1 MVKVHPDDREKL
13 VAAVDRHSLE
23 NPTVDVT
30 YRVLLPDKSPIWVK
44 SSGRAFFDGEG
55 RMLRVIGM
63 VADVTDQKLAEEALR
78 SSEERLRLAQKAARI
93 GTFER
98 NIRTGVNTWTPEME
112 SMYGLPP
119 GGFGQTRT
127 AFENLVHPDDRAEVM
142 KLVDEA
148 LKTGQPTHGE
158 WRVVW
163 PDESVH
169 WIAGRWQ
176 VLMEESGE
184 PSRVVGV
191 DMDIIERKLAEAA
204 LANVSR
210 KLIEAQEHERTR
222 IGRELS
228 RRHRSTSRNV
238 SHWARTT
245 PTRVSRFAC

>member
-1 MVKVHPDDREKL
+1 M
-13 VAAVDRHSLE
+13 
-23 NPTVDVT
+23 
-30 YRVLLPDKSPIWVK
+30 
-44 SSGRAFFDGEG
+44 
-55 RMLRVIGM
+55 M
-63 VADVTDQKLAEEALR
+63 
-78 SSEERLRLAQKAARI
+78 
-93 GTFER
+93 
-98 NIRTGVNTWTPEME
+98 
-112 SMYGLPP
+112 
-119 GGFGQTRT
+119 
-127 AFENLVHPDDRAEVM
+127 
-142 KLVDEA
+142 LVDEA
-148 LKTGQPTHGE
+148 WKTGQPTHGE

-191 DMDIIERKLAEAA
+191 DMDIIERKLSEAA